1 MNTVHLVGD
10 IGDKFG
16 HAWSMNVANYS
27 ELIKLIDCQT
37 EGFKQYL
44 INAEENGIGFVF
56 QRADEYINDE
66 KELLL
71 SLNDEDIILTAVPL
85 GSGKGGFMA
94 TGIGKII
101 AGLTLVLIGWL
112 LINVG
117 APPEAVIKLGYNIMA
132 MGGMLILQGVTQL
145 LAPTSETEKKEE
157 GWLMS
162 GSANTVGQGQPVP
175 LCYGEL
181 LVPGTPITVS
191 YSNKPFNLTYLQFGA
206 AHGDASSALS
216 FNNSIEASSYE
227 VAQEEANEGVIVNSS
242 GGVYNEANDEYI
254 QEDQV

>member
-27 ELIKLIDCQT
+27 ELIRLIDCQT

-56 QRADEYINDE
+56 QRAGEYINEE

-71 SLNDEDIILTAVPL
+71 NLNDEDIILTAVPL
-85 GSGKGGFMA
+85 GSKGGFMA
-94 TGIGKII
+94 SGLGKII
-101 AGLTLVLIGWL
+101 LGIILVVIGWAVME
-112 LINVG
+112 IPG
-117 APPEAVIKLGYNIMA
+117 ASAMVMSLGGQIMA
-132 MGGMLILQGVTQL
+132 MGGMMILQGITQL
-145 LAPTSETEKKEE
+145 LAPTSESDKKEE

-162 GSANTVGQGQPVP
+162 GSANTVSQGQPVP

-191 YSNKPFNLTYLQFGA
+191 YSNRPFNLTYLQFGA
-206 AHGDASSALS
+206 AHDGVLDG
-216 FNNSIEASSYE
+216 SINASSYT
-227 VAQEEANEGVIVNSS
+227 VAQEEANDGVIVNSS
-242 GGVYNEANDEYI
+242 GGTYNGTGEEYV
-254 QEDQV
+254 QEVEL

>member
-16 HAWSMNVANYS
+16 HVWSMNVANYS
-27 ELIKLIDCQT
+27 ELIRLIDCQT

-56 QRADEYINDE
+56 QRAGEYINDE

-71 SLNDEDIILTAVPL
+71 SLNEEDIILTAVPL
-85 GSGKGGFMA
+85 GAGKKGGFMA
-94 TGIGKII
+94 SGIGKII
-101 AGLTLVLIGWL
+101 IGIIIVVVGYYLGPEGAGLLSAAVAGQMMA
-112 LINVG
+112 VG
-117 APPEAVIKLGYNIMA
+117 YM
-132 MGGMLILQGVTQL
+132 MILQGVVQL
-145 LAPTSETEKKEE
+145 LAPTSASEKKEE

-162 GSANTVGQGQPVP
+162 GSANTVAQGQPVP

-206 AHGDASSALS
+206 AHDGS
-216 FNNSIEASSYE
+216 FDGSMNASSYE
-227 VAQEEANEGVIVNSS
+227 VAQEESNDGVIVD
-242 GGVYNEANDEYI
+242 GGGSYNDQNDEYV
-254 QEDQV
+254 QEEQA

>member
-16 HAWSMNVANYS
+16 HVWSMNVANYS
-27 ELIKLIDCQT
+27 ELIRLIDCQT

-94 TGIGKII
+94 SGLGKII
-101 AGLTLVLIGWL
+101 LGIVIAIIGYFTYG
-112 LINVG
+112 VG
-117 APPEAVIKLGYNIMA
+117 TDMMIAIGGQMMA
-132 MGGMLILQGVTQL
+132 MGGMLILQGITQL

-157 GWLMS
+157 GFLMS
-162 GSANTVGQGQPVP
+162 GSANTVAQGQPVP

-191 YSNKPFNLTYLQFGA
+191 YSNRPFNLGYLSYGA
-206 AHGDASSALS
+206 TLANGALQ
-216 FNNSIEASSYE
+216 ASSYE
-227 VAQEEANEGVIVNSS
+227 VAQEEANDGTHESG
-242 GGVYNEANDEYI
+242 GGVYNEENDEYI
-254 QEDQV
+254 QEEQA

>member
-16 HAWSMNVANYS
+16 HVWSMNVANYS
-27 ELIKLIDCQT
+27 ELIRLIDCQT

-44 INAEENGIGFVF
+44 IGAEENGIGFVF
-56 QRADEYINDE
+56 QRANEYINDE
-66 KELLL
+66 SELLL

-85 GSGKGGFMA
+85 GSKGGFMA
-94 TGIGKII
+94 SGIGKII
-101 AGLTLVLIGWL
+101 LGIIIVVIGYFVSTITGGLGTETWMAIG
-112 LINVG
+112 G
-117 APPEAVIKLGYNIMA
+117 SMMA
-132 MGGMLILQGVTQL
+132 TGGMMILQGVIQL
-145 LAPTSETEKKEE
+145 LAPTAESDKKEE

-162 GSANTVGQGQPVP
+162 GSANTVAQGQPVP

-206 AHGDASSALS
+206 AHDGAFDGSM
-216 FNNSIEASSYE
+216 NASSYE
-227 VAQEEANEGVIVNSS
+227 VAQEESNDGVIVD
-242 GGVYNEANDEYI
+242 GGGSYNDQNDEYV
-254 QEDQV
+254 QEEQV

>member
-16 HAWSMNVANYS
+16 HVWSMNVANYS
-27 ELIKLIDCQT
+27 ELIRLIDCQT

-85 GSGKGGFMA
+85 GSKGGFMN
-94 TGIGKII
+94 TGLGKII
-101 AGLTLVLIGWL
+101 LGIILVIIGFVMIEAGLDPAWVAEL
-112 LINVG
+112 G
-117 APPEAVIKLGYNIMA
+117 ANLMA
-132 MGGMLILQGVTQL
+132 MGGMLILQGITQL
-145 LAPTSETEKKEE
+145 LAPTSEDEKKEE

-242 GGVYNEANDEYI
+242 GGVYNEANDEYLK
-254 QEDQV
+254 EDQV

>member
-27 ELIKLIDCQT
+27 ELIRLIDCQT

-56 QRADEYINDE
+56 QRAGEYINDE
-66 KELLL
+66 SELLL

-85 GSGKGGFMA
+85 GSKGGFMA
-94 TGIGKII
+94 SGIGKII
-101 AGLTLVLIGWL
+101 LGIIIVVIGYFTYGAGTEM
-112 LINVG
+112 
-117 APPEAVIKLGYNIMA
+117 AMALGGQMMA
-132 MGGMLILQGVTQL
+132 MGGMMILQGITQL
-145 LAPTSETEKKEE
+145 LAPTSESDKKEE

-162 GSANTVGQGQPVP
+162 GSANTVAQGQPVP

-191 YSNKPFNLTYLQFGA
+191 YSNRPFNLTYLQFGA
-206 AHGDASSALS
+206 AHDGVLDG
-216 FNNSIEASSYE
+216 SINASSYT
-227 VAQEEANEGVIVNSS
+227 VAQEEANDGVIVNSS
-242 GGVYNEANDEYI
+242 GGTYNGTGEEYV
-254 QEDQV
+254 QEEQL